1 VYLLTAFG
9 YVGVLLLVAAFFAI
23 LLLLIPLILT
33 YYRIIPHNP
42 TPEKTAT
49 YECGLKPI
57 GSAWSQFNPRF
68 YIFAVMFV
76 ALDVVS
82 VFLYPWAVNVSQL
95 GAAGL
100 AAAAVLFLMLA
111 VGYTYAWCKKALQW
125 K

>member
-1 VYLLTAFG
+1 MLTDYG
-9 YVGVLLLVAAFFAI
+9 YVGVLLLVAAFFAA
-23 LLLLIPLILT
+23 LLPLIPLVLT
-33 YYRIIPHNP
+33 YYRVIPRNP

-57 GSAWSQFNPRF
+57 GPAWSQFNPRF
-68 YIFAVMFV
+68 YVFAVMFV
-76 ALDVVS
+76 ALDIVA
-82 VFLYPWAVNVSQL
+82 VFLFPWAVNVSQL

-100 AAAAVLFLMLA
+100 AAAAVLFLILA